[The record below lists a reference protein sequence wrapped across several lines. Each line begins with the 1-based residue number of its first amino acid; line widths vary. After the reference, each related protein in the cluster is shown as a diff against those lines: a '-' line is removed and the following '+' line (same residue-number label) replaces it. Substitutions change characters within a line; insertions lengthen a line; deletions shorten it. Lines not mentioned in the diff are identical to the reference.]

1 VLGTIR
7 DLALD
12 MGAPLLARVERPVDV
27 PKSDMTGLDN
37 QEERATKQETLSD
50 SPRLGSLVKLLILII
65 GLAVLWAVWSI
76 SHPSNDAEARAEVP
90 VAVGP
95 ARAYGEPVDMASM
108 DIEPAPPVWTA
119 PAANYSVLVGSYI
132 WLNDAEERSATL
144 SADGSLFYVSPTPVR
159 GRVYYRVFA
168 GVHEDR
174 LDALAA
180 MEVLVADGRKRV
192 AKLWDVRPVR
202 LAYDLGTF
210 DSLKGATGR
219 IRALSADGIP
229 AYVLRDSTEEPA
241 YRVFAGAYESE
252 EAATAMGDMLE
263 SSELST
269 ELITRSGVAP

>member
-1 VLGTIR
+1 
-7 DLALD
+7 
-12 MGAPLLARVERPVDV
+12 
-27 PKSDMTGLDN
+27 
-37 QEERATKQETLSD
+37 
-50 SPRLGSLVKLLILII
+50 
-65 GLAVLWAVWSI
+65 
-76 SHPSNDAEARAEVP
+76 
-90 VAVGP
+90 
-95 ARAYGEPVDMASM
+95 
-108 DIEPAPPVWTA
+108 
-119 PAANYSVLVGSYI
+119 
-132 WLNDAEERSATL
+132 
-144 SADGSLFYVSPTPVR
+144 VSPTPVR

-180 MEVLVADGRKRV
+180 MEVLVADGHKRV

-229 AYVLRDSTEEPA
+229 AYVLRDSAEAPA

-263 SSELST
+263 SNKLSA
-269 ELITRSGVAP
+269 ELISRSGVAL